1 MFKNNQYYFCM
12 KKLLMGLMMGLTCF
26 GLRAQE
32 ATTNGNKVTI
42 DYSIDVVS
50 RYIWRGLLYN
60 ASPNFQPTLSFTL
73 GDFSIGSWAS
83 YSFNRNYAEVDLFL
97 TYTKGP
103 FSLTLF
109 DYYNE
114 DESDMASVK
123 YFNWDR
129 KVTGHA
135 LEGTIAW
142 AGTESFPLRALAATF
157 FYGNDRKVDGNQ
169 YYSTYFEL
177 GYPFSVN
184 EYALDIFLGATPA
197 EGLYHTSANIVNAGV
212 TVSKEIKVTDNYAL
226 PVRATF
232 VVNPAKEDVYFVVGI
247 TLK

>member
-1 MFKNNQYYFCM
+1 
-12 KKLLMGLMMGLTCF
+12 MGLMLGLMCL

-32 ATTNGNKVTI
+32 ATTNGSKVTI

-60 ASPNFQPTLSFTL
+60 ASPNLQPTLSLTV
-73 GDFSIGSWAS
+73 GGFSIGSWAS

-114 DESDMASVK
+114 DEDDMDSVK

-129 KVTGHA
+129 KVTSHA

-157 FYGNDRKVDGNQ
+157 FYGNDLNADGKQ

-184 EYALDIFLGATPA
+184 DYALDVFLGITPA
-197 EGLYHTSANIVNAGV
+197 EGLYHNNANIVNVGV
-212 TVSKEIKVTDNYAL
+212 TVSKEIKVTDNLML
-226 PVRATF
+226 PVRASF

-247 TLK
+247 ILK